1 MEQDRTY
8 WRAQDDKR
16 LIDEAKYYP
25 SVELCIALAKR
36 LQDTNSYGLAG
47 QLETAREDLYCAKRT
62 IENLTETIAVLEAQ
76 IDGLIYGDN
85 DND

>member
-8 WRAQDDKR
+8 WRTQDDKR

-25 SVELCIALAKR
+25 SVELCIALAER
-36 LQDTNSYGLAG
+36 LQDTDAQGLAE
-47 QLETAREDLYCAKRT
+47 QLDDTKDELHHAKRT
-62 IENLTETIAVLEAQ
+62 IDSLLETIETLEAQ